1 MDRLNRISSVTQ
13 IPTGAGRSTLRKVS
27 HSDSA
32 FATLLTEKTLEEERR
47 RRKKQLLKEGE
58 VDDVTSQKDNLS
70 EISVSSSPENWG
82 QKADLPITE
91 SAVLPQDIQSVKHR
105 FNSHHSNVYQ
115 KLNHSENDQ
124 LVLELKE
131 EVRTPVRL
139 PSERTMPLA
148 AVIPLVDKKI

>member
-13 IPTGAGRSTLRKVS
+13 IPTGAGRSALRKVS

-47 RRKKQLLKEGE
+47 RRRKLLSDEDE
-58 VDDVTSQKDNLS
+58 LNEQSNQNENTTDHLA
-70 EISVSSSPENWG
+70 SSSPENWG
-82 QKADLPITE
+82 QKANIPLSE
-91 SAVLPQDIQSVKHR
+91 SPVLPQDIQTVKHK
-105 FNSHHSNVYQ
+105 FHTHHSDVYK
-115 KLNHSENDQ
+115 KLNNDEHDK

-131 EVRTPVRL
+131 EIRTPVRL